1 MAQSESEPIF
11 TIPPFVGCASPFDKL
26 RASFTQPNTNT
37 SPILPFSLSFSFSV
51 TSVSPWSQVI
61 HPVNPVEQKTPFPAF
76 WARKGVYNSPQ
87 STFSKKEFVYLIIG
101 LIWLGL
107 ACTVNALRFLLKI
120 YMKYSK
126 NLPVLTKNQLC
137 LSSLFSF
144 IGLNLAF
151 TKHTINV

>member
-37 SPILPFSLSFSFSV
+37 SPILPFYLSFSFSV

-107 ACTVNALRFLLKI
+107 AWLGLAWLARIMPFAF
-120 YMKYSK
+120 
-126 NLPVLTKNQLC
+126 
-137 LSSLFSF
+137 SSEF
-144 IGLNLAF
+144 I
-151 TKHTINV
+151 